1 MKTKFMILALSAA
14 MTLFSCSKENND
26 TENEN
31 PVKDIELP
39 STQTPVKSG
48 EAVTIKGVGF
58 TAQSEIWLRAAAKA
72 KAAGDIQATV
82 IETTATYLKFSAP
95 VSVEGAQSIIL
106 KQAGKEQALGTLQ
119 FEAAPVVPP
128 TPTTK
133 EYLYTIMAGS
143 VYEIADGKATK
154 IYTLADEADMLGAVS
169 VGSKT
174 YYNTIDPETEKV
186 SALKSYDFVA
196 AKESTVAADWKK
208 NGGKAIGVVDGKLHG
223 VKFNAAKR
231 LLLVAIADNGA
242 ETIIAEFAGTKE
254 MDIDEMDMI
263 FECDT
268 VAKVI
273 ILSGDSDEGTIS
285 IALDLTAKTA
295 TVKTFADIYPENIAY
310 AVADGVVYSFTRAKN
325 TPKTVVEKVNP
336 KTLEQ
341 TEAVTEFSSVF
352 NSPVY
357 IPSSKL
363 IMGCNQKNEIMPF
376 DPATKTLGTPVIT
389 TASEIEFLFVSIR

>member
-1 MKTKFMILALSAA
+1 MKNKLMILALSAA
-14 MTLFSCSKENND
+14 MALFSCSKENNG

-39 STQTPVKSG
+39 STETPVKSG

-58 TAQSEIWLRAAAKA
+58 TAQSEIWLRAAAKV

-82 IETTATYLKFSAP
+82 IEATATYLKFSAP
-95 VSVEGAQSIIL
+95 DNVEGAQSIIL
-106 KQAGKEQALGTLQ
+106 KQAGKEQTLGTLQ
-119 FEAAPVVPP
+119 FEAA
-128 TPTTK
+128 TPTT
-133 EYLYTIMAGS
+133 EHLYTIMASS

-154 IYTLADEADMLGAVS
+154 IYTLADEAEMLGAVS

-196 AKESTVAADWKK
+196 AKESIVATDWKK
-208 NGGKAIGVVDGKLHG
+208 NGGKAIGIVDGKLHG
-223 VKFNAAKR
+223 VKFDAAKG
-231 LLLVAIADNGA
+231 LLLVAIADNGV
-242 ETIIAEFAGTKE
+242 ETIIAEFTNTKE

-295 TVKTFADIYPENIAY
+295 TVKTFADVYPENIAY

-336 KTLEQ
+336 KSLEP

-357 IPSSKL
+357 IPSTKL
-363 IMGCNQKNEIMPF
+363 IMGCNQNNEIMPF
-376 DPATKTLGTPVIT
+376 DPATKTLGTPIIT
-389 TASEIEFLFVSIR
+389 TASEIIFLFVSIR

>member
-14 MTLFSCSKENND
+14 MTLFSCSKDNND

-48 EAVTIKGVGF
+48 EPVTIKGVGF
-58 TAQSEIWLRAAAKA
+58 TAQSEIWLRAAAKS

-82 IETTATYLKFSAP
+82 IEATATYLKFSTP
-95 VSVEGAQSIIL
+95 DNVEGAQSIIL
-106 KQAGKEQALGTLQ
+106 KQAGKEHTLGTLQ

-143 VYEIADGKATK
+143 VYEIADGKAAKT
-154 IYTLADEADMLGAVS
+154 YTLADEADMLGAVS

-186 SALKSYDFVA
+186 SALKLYDFVA

-223 VKFNAAKR
+223 VKFNAAKE
-231 LLLVAIADNGA
+231 LSLVSITDSGS
-242 ETIIAEFAGTKE
+242 ETVVAEFAGTKE

-295 TVKTFADIYPENIAY
+295 TVKTFADVYPENIAY
-310 AVADGVVYSFTRAKN
+310 AVANGVVYSFTRAKN
-325 TPKTVVEKVNP
+325 TPKTVVEKVNT
-336 KTLEQ
+336 KSLEP

-376 DPATKTLGTPVIT
+376 DPATKTLAAPIIT